1 MSTFG
6 IVVSVLMVAILI
18 FYIGFN
24 TGANFESAKNSD
36 FEEKYVESEK
46 QRLYWKKKAEN
57 PPQILSV
64 KMIGESYV
72 KDFTIKR

>member
-6 IVVSVLMVAILI
+6 IVVSALIIAILI

-36 FEEKYVESEK
+36 FEEKYVEAEK
-46 QRLYWKKKAEN
+46 QRLYWKNQAEN
-57 PPQILSV
+57 PKQILTI
-64 KMIGESYV
+64 KTLGEFYTNG
-72 KDFTIKR
+72 FTIKK